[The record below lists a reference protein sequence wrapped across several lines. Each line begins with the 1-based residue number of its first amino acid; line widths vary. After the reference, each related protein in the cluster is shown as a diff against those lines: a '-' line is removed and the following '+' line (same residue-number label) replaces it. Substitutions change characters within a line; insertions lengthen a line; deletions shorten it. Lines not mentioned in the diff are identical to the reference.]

1 MEEEKDIGMEVLT
14 DQVVNMTKLIKDRNR
29 LLKTMFKA
37 DLEDDFL
44 MEEAAQGGT
53 GGAGVESSVSPTG
66 GMGGIAPNLMLPTPM
81 MPDRKEY
88 VNVEQSG
95 GGNVGGASD
104 NGEPGLT
111 RSYKGGGVSAPTI
124 KASKGRTFPSG
135 FNPQEKSSTKSL
147 EETGFDDT
155 VEKNISNKLEKDFQI
170 DPRLKKAFGDSLALP
185 LKAAGAA
192 LMGLIA
198 KIPNIVPMISNVGN
212 FVTNIGKSLGLFNTS
227 STDNSTSNIAQ
238 NKSKYNLTEETSG
251 KNSYYHP
258 DDGVMRRYM
267 PFSKPLASESPAAKR
282 SAGINTYPGGGQGGG
297 NIVSTV
303 KNFFGLAKDKDH
315 QVSPDTMMGG
325 VVNNLQ
331 KRRMMIEMFGDESI
345 GGGTTG
351 GLMNIMNDLTSSM
364 STIQSGDSFKNI
376 SKNLVTSMSGI
387 ANSSSTKSMITDL
400 TNNVIN
406 EGNALLNEQG
416 GVEGIKEQMSGMI
429 KQAKASIP
437 NLDMESGGSMAIS
450 TVKQSPFFTEYANT
464 AQFS

>member
-1 MEEEKDIGMEVLT
+1 MNDDKYIGIENLSNT
-14 DQVVNMTKLIKDRNR
+14 VNSMTALLNDRNS
-29 LLKTMFKA
+29 LLNSMFKK
-37 DLEDDFL
+37 DVYNDFL
-44 MEEAAQGGT
+44 MDEAAQGGT
-53 GGAGVESSVSPTG
+53 GGAGVDNVSAVG
-66 GMGGIAPNLMLPTPM
+66 GGVPNLSVPM
-81 MPDRKEY
+81 MPDNKEY
-88 VNVEQSG
+88 VNTQQASG
-95 GGNVGGASD
+95 GGNVGGASS
-104 NGEPGLT
+104 NPSSGGT
-111 RSYKGGGVSAPTI
+111 QNYNKGGVSSPSIKSPKARGQTSSGLAP
-124 KASKGRTFPSG
+124 
-135 FNPQEKSSTKSL
+135 QDKSSTKSL
-147 EETGFDDT
+147 AETGFDDT
-155 VEKNISNKLEKDFQI
+155 VEKNISNKLETDFQI

-212 FVTNIGKSLGLFNTS
+212 FITKIGSSLGLFNTS
-227 STDNSTSNIAQ
+227 STDNSTSNLAQ
-238 NKSKYNLTEETSG
+238 NTSKNNLTEEISG
-251 KNSYYHP
+251 KN
-258 DDGVMRRYM
+258 RF
-267 PFSKPLASESPAAKR
+267 FSPPPITQGAPPPMAGSNFVKNKR
-282 SAGINTYPGGGQGGG
+282 SDVNPGGGQGGG
-297 NIVSTV
+297 GMLSTV

-315 QVSPDTMMGG
+315 QVSPKTMMGG

-387 ANSSSTKSMITDL
+387 ANSSNTKSMITDL

-416 GVEGIKEQMSGMI
+416 GVEGIKEQMTGMI
-429 KQAKASIP
+429 QKAKAGIP

-450 TVKQSPFFTEYANT
+450 VVKQSPFFTEYANT

>member
-1 MEEEKDIGMEVLT
+1 MSDDKYIGIEVLS
-14 DQVVNMTKLIKDRNR
+14 QSVNSMTEMIKDRNA
-29 LLKTMFKA
+29 LLNSMYKK
-37 DLEDDFL
+37 DVYNDFL
-44 MEEAAQGGT
+44 MSEAAQGGT
-53 GGAGVESSVSPTG
+53 GGAGVDGAISAIG
-66 GMGGIAPNLMLPTPM
+66 GGAPNLAAPIEPA
-81 MPDRKEY
+81 RKNY
-88 VNVEQSG
+88 VNVEQAG
-95 GGNVGGASD
+95 GSGNVGGASD

-124 KASKGRTFPSG
+124 KASKGRTAPSG

-185 LKAAGAA
+185 IKAAGAA

-198 KIPNIVPMISNVGN
+198 KIPNIVPMMSNVGN
-212 FVTNIGKSLGLFNTS
+212 FITKIGSSLGLFNTS
-227 STDNSTSNIAQ
+227 STDSSTKTDTNIST
-238 NKSKYNLTEETSG
+238 NKYNLTEKRSMSLSDRGMTVPPITQMG
-251 KNSYYHP
+251 Q
-258 DDGVMRRYM
+258 
-267 PFSKPLASESPAAKR
+267 KPLAGSNFGKSKK
-282 SAGINTYPGGGQGGG
+282 SDVNPGGGQGGG

-315 QVSPDTMMGG
+315 QVSPETMMGG

>member
-1 MEEEKDIGMEVLT
+1 MNDDKYIGIENLSHT
-14 DQVVNMTKLIKDRNR
+14 VNSMTALLDDRNS
-29 LLKTMFKA
+29 LLNSMFKK
-37 DLEDDFL
+37 DVYNDFL
-44 MEEAAQGGT
+44 MDEAAQGGT
-53 GGAGVESSVSPTG
+53 GGAGVDNVSAVG
-66 GMGGIAPNLMLPTPM
+66 GGVPNLSVPM
-81 MPDRKEY
+81 MPDNKEY
-88 VNVEQSG
+88 VNTQQASG
-95 GGNVGGASD
+95 GGNVGGASS
-104 NGEPGLT
+104 NPSSGGT
-111 RSYKGGGVSAPTI
+111 QNYNKGGVSSPSI
-124 KASKGRTFPSG
+124 KSPKASGQTANG
-135 FNPQEKSSTKSL
+135 LAPQDKSSTKSL
-147 EETGFDDT
+147 AETGFDDT
-155 VEKNISNKLEKDFQI
+155 VEKNISNKLETDFKI

-212 FVTNIGKSLGLFNTS
+212 FITKIGSSLGLFNTS
-227 STDNSTSNIAQ
+227 STDNSTSNLAQ
-238 NKSKYNLTEETSG
+238 NTSKNNLTEEISG
-251 KNSYYHP
+251 KN
-258 DDGVMRRYM
+258 RF
-267 PFSKPLASESPAAKR
+267 FSPPPITQGAPPPMAGSNFVKNKR
-282 SAGINTYPGGGQGGG
+282 SDVNPGGGQGGG
-297 NIVSTV
+297 GMLSTV

-315 QVSPDTMMGG
+315 QVSPKTMMGG

-387 ANSSSTKSMITDL
+387 ANSSNTKSMITDL

-416 GVEGIKEQMSGMI
+416 GVDGIKEQMTGMI
-429 KQAKASIP
+429 QKAKAGIP

-450 TVKQSPFFTEYANT
+450 VVKQSPFFTEYANT